1 MEGQVGHLPESFGEL
16 GPDAMSPLVA
26 SWPGG
31 LTAFVETAGLHS
43 RTLHLMS
50 LLGQEKQHVRLRL
63 MSFERIVRQLSRLV
77 VVFFLMAYL
86 ATGHSEHLVERYD
99 GSSLMELH
107 QVVQTAVAPVLPDYD
122 ALSVI

>member
-1 MEGQVGHLPESFGEL
+1 
-16 GPDAMSPLVA
+16 
-26 SWPGG
+26 
-31 LTAFVETAGLHS
+31 
-43 RTLHLMS
+43 
-50 LLGQEKQHVRLRL
+50 
-63 MSFERIVRQLSRLV
+63 
-77 VVFFLMAYL
+77 MAYL